1 MQTLLMIPVLGKAG
15 KVKSPTNS
23 QHHEQASATFANP
36 TVSIDFPMREIFA
49 YAVWDD
55 TMRSPIL
62 DLTKIRNT
70 NPRMHLPQIS
80 ALARPTHVTRPLTK
94 SRNTNL

>member
-1 MQTLLMIPVLGKAG
+1 
-15 KVKSPTNS
+15 VKSPTNS
-23 QHHEQASATFANP
+23 QQHEQASATFANP

-80 ALARPTHVTRPLTK
+80 ALARPTHFTRPDQDWRYKFPDAHT
-94 SRNTNL
+94 TNLGTT